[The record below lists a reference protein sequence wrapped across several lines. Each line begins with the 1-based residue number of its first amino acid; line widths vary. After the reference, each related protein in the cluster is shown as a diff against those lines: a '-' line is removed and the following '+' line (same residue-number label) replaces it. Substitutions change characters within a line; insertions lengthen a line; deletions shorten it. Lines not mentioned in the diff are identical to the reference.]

1 MTSEEI
7 LVDRSHPDEEARAQ
21 RSTTPPAM
29 PPKRKEVKPAMD
41 KIAKITV
48 WIPDQKA
55 LNQISSVAKVVTECG
70 SPKRDNDGNF
80 VVTLYGTPA
89 EAQKIAALSYR
100 HEIDENYGDELKAA
114 QQQVSKTDRFQG
126 GKVKPEGL
134 GVKR

>member
-1 MTSEEI
+1 
-7 LVDRSHPDEEARAQ
+7 
-21 RSTTPPAM
+21 
-29 PPKRKEVKPAMD
+29 MD

-55 LNQISSVAKVVTECG
+55 LNEVLSTAKVVTECG

-80 VVTLYGTPA
+80 IVILYGTPA

-100 HEIDENYGDELKAA
+100 HEVDENFGDALKEA

>member
-1 MTSEEI
+1 
-7 LVDRSHPDEEARAQ
+7 
-21 RSTTPPAM
+21 
-29 PPKRKEVKPAMD
+29 MD
-41 KIAKITV
+41 KIAKITL
-48 WIPDQKA
+48 WIPDLKA
-55 LNQISSVAKVVTECG
+55 LNEVLSAAKVVTECG

-80 VVTLYGTPA
+80 IVTLYGTPA

-100 HEIDENYGDELKAA
+100 LEVDENFGDTLKEA